1 MIKIYG
7 LKNCDTCRKV
17 IKELR
22 EANKN
27 FEFYDFRRDGLS
39 ENNLKEWIKCVG
51 WEILLNKGGT
61 TWRRVGDE
69 DKLKM
74 NAVKATALMLEYPA
88 LVKRPVFEIGPNV
101 VVGFKDDVKKVL
113 GLKI

>member
-1 MIKIYG
+1 
-7 LKNCDTCRKV
+7 
-17 IKELR
+17 
-22 EANKN
+22 
-27 FEFYDFRRDGLS
+27 
-39 ENNLKEWIKCVG
+39 
-51 WEILLNKGGT
+51 
-61 TWRRVGDE
+61 
-69 DKLKM
+69 M